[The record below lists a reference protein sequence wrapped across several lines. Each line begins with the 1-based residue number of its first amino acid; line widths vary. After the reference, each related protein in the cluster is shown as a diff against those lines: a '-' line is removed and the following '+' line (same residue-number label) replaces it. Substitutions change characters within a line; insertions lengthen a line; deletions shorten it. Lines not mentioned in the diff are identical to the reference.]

1 MLQIHL
7 FFLMPS
13 TTIQLTV
20 LHAIRA
26 LFVIALAPFPVF
38 LFVAC
43 RSAYC
48 TWAWRA
54 CFNEDADDLLDLL
67 VGQSLFHF
75 FYRLHRVYTG
85 GKVASEYEGQNKKT
99 EN

>member
-1 MLQIHL
+1 MVYEQ
-7 FFLMPS
+7 
-13 TTIQLTV
+13 V
-20 LHAIRA
+20 LKKSQGG
-26 LFVIALAPFPVF
+26 ALARSFHTFERLEEGMLIGHDGQKEYRADASDVILFPREE
-38 LFVAC
+38 C
-43 RSAYC
+43 
-48 TWAWRA
+48 
-54 CFNEDADDLLDLL
+54 L